1 MVLRS
6 APVPKWLA
14 TVFVLEM
21 AMLLLL
27 GVLFA
32 MHAGKPP
39 EAVPSLRGLAI
50 VDEGGVILA
59 RISCDSTGVSL
70 DLLDRAG
77 AARASFSVIDGVPS
91 LSLLD
96 ARGTSRLEAVIE
108 AGDYAQVVVSDRNG
122 NARIQ
127 LAESD
132 SVAAVSLFNDRGI
145 RQFYAGLTD
154 SSSSGVSIADPD
166 GNQNAAL
173 GWYGPGFS
181 GPVFVLSDWPESSA
195 SLQAGCLEPSGDKA
209 NQTGYDVNSIR
220 LIDSNNG
227 LVGAEVGSRRLQP

>member
-1 MVLRS
+1 MAARS
-6 APVPKWLA
+6 APVPKWMVA
-14 TVFVLEM
+14 VFVLEM
-21 AMLLLL
+21 AMLLVI
-27 GVLFA
+27 GILFA

-39 EAVPSLRGLAI
+39 EPVPSFRGLAI
-50 VDEGGVILA
+50 VNDGGVTLA

-77 AARASFSVIDGVPS
+77 ASRASFSVIDGVPS
-91 LSLLD
+91 LALLD
-96 ARGTSRLEAVIE
+96 TRGTSRLEAVIE

-132 SVAAVSLFNDRGI
+132 SVAAVSIFNDRGI

-154 SSSSGVSIADPD
+154 SSSSCVSIADPD

-173 GWYGPGFS
+173 GWYGPGYW
-181 GPVFVLSDWPESSA
+181 GPSFVLSDWPESSA
-195 SLQAGCLEPSGDKA
+195 SLQAGCLEPSGDKGNQARYEA
-209 NQTGYDVNSIR
+209 NSVRIFDADDV
-220 LIDSNNG
+220 LIWS
-227 LVGAEVGSRRLQP
+227 APR